1 MPRGECKSVQ
11 LSGTVRI
18 GWLRV
23 CGFAVFRVVFETF
36 LGETFIR
43 MLGDLFLLPNGN
55 DYTYRRCGR
64 FPGRKHPRLA
74 AKIQMGSGRGDF

>member
-23 CGFAVFRVVFETF
+23 CGFAVFRVVSVTF

-43 MLGDLFLLPNGN
+43 MRGDLFLLPNGN
-55 DYTYRRCGR
+55 DYTYRCYGR
-64 FPGRKHPRLA
+64 FLGWKHSRLA
-74 AKIQMGSGRGDF
+74 AKNQLGSGRGDF